1 MIKNAIATVFAA
13 VVMVAP
19 AFADSAE
26 MAKYSQL
33 MERQIAALTE
43 LGKAVEPVTDKASAE
58 AAVPQVL
65 AALEEI
71 KALEE
76 ETKAIG
82 QPSDEVQQALN
93 DKFKQKGQEEA
104 IAKGLAKVAVLM
116 MMDPACYGCKELE
129 TALSSI
135 VSIGPG
141 SEGQQ

>member
-1 MIKNAIATVFAA
+1 
-13 VVMVAP
+13 MVAP

-129 TALSSI
+129 TALSTI

-141 SEGQQ
+141 PEGQQ

>member
-141 SEGQQ
+141 PEGQQ

>member
-1 MIKNAIATVFAA
+1 
-13 VVMVAP
+13 MVAP

-33 MERQIAALTE
+33 MDRQIAALTE

-141 SEGQQ
+141 PQDGAPQQPAI